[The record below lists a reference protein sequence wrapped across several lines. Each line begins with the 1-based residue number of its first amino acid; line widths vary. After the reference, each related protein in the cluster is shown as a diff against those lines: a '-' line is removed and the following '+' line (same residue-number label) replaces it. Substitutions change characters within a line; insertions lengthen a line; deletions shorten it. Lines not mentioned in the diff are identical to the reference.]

1 MSRDLAREIFRA
13 FKTHQRK
20 NRENNTSDLRPRLDD
35 PQAISSVLDEL
46 VTNRDWKKSLAQ
58 SSLFI
63 EWETVVGREI
73 ADHAQP
79 ISFVDGRL
87 TISATSTAWATQLR
101 SIQTSL
107 LETISQSAPGA
118 LVEELVILGPA
129 TPSWK
134 KGLRTIKGARGPRDT
149 YG

>member
-20 NRENNTSDLRPRLDD
+20 NRENNASDNRPRLED
-35 PQAISSVLDEL
+35 PQTISSVLEEL

-63 EWETVVGREI
+63 EWESIVGREI

-101 SIQTSL
+101 SIQASL
-107 LETISQSAPGA
+107 LEKISQSAPGA
-118 LVEELVILGPA
+118 LVEELVILGPN